1 LSLGHNYVGTEH
13 LLLGLV
19 RINEGVAM
27 RVLLDFDADAEKI
40 RNELIRMLS
49 GPGPRRESAASP
61 PRERL
66 REDIRETIAAGDYDR
81 AADLRERMIQLRPAA
96 GDGIALHRS
105 RELGRPGPGQWL
117 FLVAIALAAAGFPLG
132 LLVGWLI
139 WG

>member
-1 LSLGHNYVGTEH
+1 
-13 LLLGLV
+13 V

-81 AADLRERMIQLRPAA
+81 AADLRERMIQLRAPRPATA
-96 GDGIALHRS
+96 S
-105 RELGRPGPGQWL
+105 RCTDRAS
-117 FLVAIALAAAGFPLG
+117 LVARGPASGCS
-132 LLVGWLI
+132 
-139 WG
+139 